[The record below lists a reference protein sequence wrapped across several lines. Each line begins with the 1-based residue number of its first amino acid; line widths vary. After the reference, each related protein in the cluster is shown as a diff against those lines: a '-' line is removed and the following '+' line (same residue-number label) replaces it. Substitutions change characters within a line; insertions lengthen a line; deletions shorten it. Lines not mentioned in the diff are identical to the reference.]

1 MFDKLSSR
9 TLLSRTGGFKK
20 GVLLRPLFPL
30 HKGSRVFEACRSI
43 PWEEGKGDKKHFGL
57 AQKASLNSET
67 KAFFLPFPFLSLGLE
82 GEKWRKSGWRI
93 HTADSSARKERIFS
107 LESDFPLFFRDG
119 KYGKRRRGGGGGG
132 AVPPSRIINSN
143 CPSLLLP
150 SPFLLPLSLQ
160 SCLHLPLLYATT
172 ECNIRPSCN
181 YKISFK
187 KRRGYTFFEKKF
199 FKHVDL

>member
-119 KYGKRRRGGGGGG
+119 KYGRRRRRGGGG

-143 CPSLLLP
+143 CPSLLL
-150 SPFLLPLSLQ
+150 LYPLSL
-160 SCLHLPLLYATT
+160 SPPLSSELSAFATT
-172 ECNIRPSCN
+172 LCH
-181 YKISFK
+181 Y
-187 KRRGYTFFEKKF
+187 
-199 FKHVDL
+199 